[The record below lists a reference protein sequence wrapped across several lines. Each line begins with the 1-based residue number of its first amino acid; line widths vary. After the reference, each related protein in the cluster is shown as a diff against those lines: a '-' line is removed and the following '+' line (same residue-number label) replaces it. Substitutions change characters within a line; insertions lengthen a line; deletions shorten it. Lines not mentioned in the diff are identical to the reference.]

1 MTGQILWQ
9 DCRVGVAYKKYKH
22 KKSNYHINLL
32 SINMTNA
39 ECSAVDQS
47 LHSILV
53 NSGVVE
59 VMDEGVHL
67 CL

>member
-1 MTGQILWQ
+1 
-9 DCRVGVAYKKYKH
+9 
-22 KKSNYHINLL
+22 
-32 SINMTNA
+32 MTNA

-47 LHSILV
+47 LQSILV

-67 CL
+67 CLWFVGRIADWEQL

>member
-1 MTGQILWQ
+1 MTGQIRWQ
-9 DCRVGVAYKKYKH
+9 DCRVKVAYKKYKH
-22 KKSNYHINLL
+22 ITLL
-32 SINMTNA
+32 SINMTKINA
-39 ECSAVDQS
+39 ECSTVDQS